1 MAVMLIKGKVIRK
14 IQGFYEVLS
23 NDKIYTCKLKG
34 SLKKSNNKLN
44 CVIGDIVDFN
54 QKDLVIENINE
65 RSNLLLRPLISN
77 IDFVA
82 ITLAV
87 KDPKIDFTNLQK
99 NLLWIDKQEIN
110 TLLILTKVDL
120 LTDIEKKEILEQV
133 KDQFRNLTILCI
145 SLKTQEGLIELKK
158 YLKGK
163 CVALSGP
170 SGVGKSSLVNY
181 ILKEEILKIGSVSEK
196 TKKGKNTTID
206 TRYFEK
212 DDIKIFDTPG
222 YSLVGLPKFENQQEI
237 MHYIGEFKQFL
248 GLCKFKDCIHINEP
262 NCYIKQ
268 MVEENKINIKRYD
281 FYKSIISN
289 RD

>member
-1 MAVMLIKGKVIRK
+1 MLIKGKVIRK

-23 NDKIYTCKLKG
+23 DNKIYICKLKG
-34 SLKKSNNKLN
+34 VLKKANNKLN
-44 CVIGDIVDFN
+44 CVIGDIVEFD
-54 QKDLVIENINE
+54 DSSLIIENIYE
-65 RSNLLLRPLISN
+65 RNNLLLRPLISN

-82 ITLAV
+82 ITLSI

-110 TLLILTKVDL
+110 TVLIITKIDL
-120 LTDIEKKEILEQV
+120 IKDNEKEKIISEI
-133 KDQFRNLTILCI
+133 KDQFRNIKVFCI
-145 SLKTQEGLIELKK
+145 SLEMKKGLNELKK
-158 YLKGK
+158 YLNGK
-163 CVALSGP
+163 CIALSGP

-181 ILKEEILKIGSVSEK
+181 ILEEKILKTGNISEK

-212 DDIKIFDTPG
+212 NNIKIFDTPG
-222 YSLVGLPKFENQQEI
+222 YSLVSLPKFESTREI
-237 MHYIGEFKQFL
+237 TEYIGEFKEFT

-262 NCYIKQ
+262 GCYIKR
-268 MVEENKINIKRYD
+268 MVSENKISKKRYD
-281 FYKSIISN
+281 FYKSIIDD